1 MENRKPGGLSPFR
14 VLPGQWFLAFGLPV
28 LCMLFFSNCYEPREG
43 CLDIEAT
50 NFDAAADKNC
60 CCTYPALNL
69 MFLPRYDTLI
79 WKPDTAYEYS
89 PGKWFRLKQAVFYLS
104 DFQIVQNGTAIAV
117 SDTVGLKTW
126 GPGGDTTQTTFPDD
140 FLLIR
145 RTVVAY
151 PVGTFRPSGTFE
163 SVRFRVGLPAGAQ
176 QVIPALAPS
185 GHPLRPQPE
194 DLWLGRDTG
203 FVALKLVLTRDTFS
217 STAPDTLLF
226 HRPDFTSVEVQK
238 DGVFTHESG
247 FDFTLSLT
255 ADFREMFRN
264 VDLSS
269 GDISAW
275 KAQIVANLPQVFRVT
290 Q

>member
-1 MENRKPGGLSPFR
+1 MGNRKLGRLSPWH
-14 VLPGQWFLAFGLPV
+14 VSPGLWSLFGLLFLCV
-28 LCMLFFSNCYEPREG
+28 LTYSNCYEPREG

-69 MFLPRYDTLI
+69 VLLPRYDTLV

-89 PGKWFRLKQAVFYLS
+89 PGKWFRLKQAIFYLS
-104 DFQIVQNGTAIAV
+104 DFRMLQGGTPIAV
-117 SDTVGLKTW
+117 SDTVQLKTW
-126 GPGGDTTQTTFPDD
+126 GPGGDTTQTTFTDD

-145 RTVVAY
+145 RTVVEY
-151 PVGTFRPSGTFE
+151 PIGTFRPSGAFDA
-163 SVRFRVGLPAGAQ
+163 VYFQVGLPDAAQ
-176 QVIPALAPS
+176 QVIPALAPT
-185 GHPLRPQPE
+185 GHPLRPQSE
-194 DLWLGRDTG
+194 GLWLGRDTG

-226 HRPDFTSVEVQK
+226 HQPDFTTVQLQQT
-238 DGVFTHESG
+238 GVFTHESG
-247 FDFTLSLT
+247 YDFKINLT
-255 ADFREMFRN
+255 TDFREMFRN

-275 KAQIVANLPQVFRVT
+275 KTRIVANLPQVFRVT

>member
-1 MENRKPGGLSPFR
+1 MGNRKLGGLSPRR
-14 VLPGQWFLAFGLPV
+14 VVPGLWFLFGLLTLCV
-28 LCMLFFSNCYEPREG
+28 LYFSNCYEPREG

-60 CCTYPALNL
+60 CCTYPVLNL
-69 MFLPRYDTLI
+69 TLLPRYDTLV

-104 DFQIVQNGTAIAV
+104 GFQISQGGTALGV
-117 SDTVGLKTW
+117 SDTVQLKTW
-126 GPGGDTTQTTFPDD
+126 GPGGDTTQTTFTDD

-145 RTVVAY
+145 RTVVTY
-151 PVGTFRPSGTFE
+151 PIGTFQPSGTFDA
-163 SVRFRVGLPAGAQ
+163 VQFQLGLPTAAQ
-176 QVIPALAPS
+176 QVIPALAPT

-194 DLWLGRDTG
+194 GLWLGRDTG
-203 FVALKLVLTRDTFS
+203 FVALKLVLTRDTLS
-217 STAPDTLLF
+217 STVPDTLLF
-226 HRPDFTSVEVQK
+226 HQPDFSGLPFQQT
-238 DGVFTHESG
+238 GTFTHESG
-247 FDFTLSLT
+247 YDFRLNL
-255 ADFREMFRN
+255 AVDFREMFRN

-275 KAQIVANLPQVFRVT
+275 KTQIVANLPAVFRVT